1 MYLDK
6 ILAKHRQIAS
16 RDDRPLSDLVVLA
29 EQSGSQRGFADRL
42 REDSKSS
49 LAVIAE
55 VKRRSPSRGL
65 LSQDLQPD
73 VIATQ
78 YQRAGASC
86 ISVLTDSEFFGGSPE
101 DLQKVRIASDLP
113 VLRKDFT
120 VSLRDICDAK
130 IMNADCVL
138 LIASALSPIE
148 LKQFHNFAKDFEL
161 DVLVEVHDEV
171 ELEVAIDVGAS
182 MIGVNQRDLKTF
194 QVDQQRAVNMAP
206 KIPSS
211 VLRVAESGVKS
222 RQDAQQL
229 RDAGYHA
236 ILVGE
241 TLVTSTDISK
251 TLGDLRV

>member
-29 EQSGSQRGFADRL
+29 EQSGSQRGFAHRL

-73 VIATQ
+73 AIATQ

-101 DLQKVRIASDLP
+101 DLQKVRNAADLP

-148 LKQFHNFAKDFEL
+148 LKQFHNFA
-161 DVLVEVHDEV
+161 
-171 ELEVAIDVGAS
+171 
-182 MIGVNQRDLKTF
+182 
-194 QVDQQRAVNMAP
+194 
-206 KIPSS
+206 
-211 VLRVAESGVKS
+211 
-222 RQDAQQL
+222 
-229 RDAGYHA
+229 
-236 ILVGE
+236 
-241 TLVTSTDISK
+241 
-251 TLGDLRV
+251 

>member
-6 ILAKHRQIAS
+6 ILAQHRQIAS

-29 EQSGSQRGFADRL
+29 EQSGSQRGFAHRL

-73 VIATQ
+73 AIATQ

-101 DLQKVRIASDLP
+101 DLQKVRNAADLP

-148 LKQFHNFAKDFEL
+148 LKQFHNFAIDFEL
-161 DVLVEVHDEV
+161 DVLVEVHDEP

-194 QVDQQRAVNMAP
+194 SVDQQRAVNMAP

-222 RQDAQQL
+222 RHDAQQL

>member
-29 EQSGSQRGFADRL
+29 EQSGSQRGFAHRL

-73 VIATQ
+73 AIATQ

-101 DLQKVRIASDLP
+101 DLQKVRNAADLP

>member
-6 ILAKHRQIAS
+6 ILAQHRQIAS
-16 RDDRPLSDLVVLA
+16 RDDRSLSDLVVLA
-29 EQSGSQRGFADRL
+29 EQSGSPRGFAHRL

-73 VIATQ
+73 AIATQ

-101 DLQKVRIASDLP
+101 DLQKVRNAADLP

>member
-29 EQSGSQRGFADRL
+29 EQSGSQRGFAHRL

-73 VIATQ
+73 AIATQ

-101 DLQKVRIASDLP
+101 DLQKVRNAADLP

-229 RDAGYHA
+229 RNAGYHA